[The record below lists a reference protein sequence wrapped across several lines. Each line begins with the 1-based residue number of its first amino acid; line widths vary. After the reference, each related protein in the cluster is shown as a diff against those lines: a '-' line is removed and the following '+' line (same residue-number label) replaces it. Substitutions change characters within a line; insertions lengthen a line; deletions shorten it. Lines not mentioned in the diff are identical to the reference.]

1 MVRAPFTIVAV
12 VLELALILAGSGVPP
27 SHLWRVLAAPA
38 YAIHLGL
45 SLILSG
51 GFLVYATILI
61 VGAAALDWAIHRRA
75 SFRATLS

>member
-12 VLELALILAGSGVPP
+12 VLELALMFAGSGVPP

-45 SLILSG
+45 SLILPG

-61 VGAAALDWAIHRRA
+61 AGAAVLDWAIHRRA
-75 SFRATLS
+75 SLGSSLS